1 MESGKTLSIA
11 IMSGKGG
18 VGKTNLTLNLGC
30 ALHMRKRS
38 VLLMDCDLGLAN
50 LDVLLGI
57 TPEGNMQDVLLGS
70 ASMRSIIHPIAPQGF
85 DILPAASGVPELAE
99 MTDDMRGLLL
109 DRLTPELGDYD
120 YVLMD
125 TGAGIS
131 ETVQAMAVMA
141 ALRIVVITPE
151 PTSLTDSYALIKVLL
166 TRHGV
171 RDFLILVNQ
180 VESEKETRHAFS
192 RLSMACRRFLQIEP
206 TFLAAVRNDKA
217 LIEAVRRQQALLACD
232 PACRAAQDI
241 QAAADALQKIRN
253 GMTQWMRE
261 NPILRSLP
269 KAEN

>member
-18 VGKTNLTLNLGC
+18 VGKTNLTLNLGY
-30 ALHMRKRS
+30 ALHQRKHA

-57 TPEGNMQDVLLGS
+57 TPEGNMQDLLLGS
-70 ASMRSIIHPIAPQGF
+70 AGIRGIIHPIAPDGF

-99 MTDDMRGLLL
+99 MTDDMRQVLL
-109 DRLTPELGDYD
+109 DRLMPELGGYD

-131 ETVQAMAVMA
+131 ETVQTMAAMA

-151 PTSLTDSYALIKVLL
+151 PTSLTDSYALIKVLQA
-166 TRHGV
+166 RCGI
-171 RDFLILVNQ
+171 REFLILVNQ
-180 VESEKETRHAFS
+180 TESEKETQHAFS
-192 RLSMACRRFLQIEP
+192 RLSMACKKFLQIEP

-217 LIEAVRRQQALLACD
+217 LIDAVRRQQALLVCNPEC
-232 PACRAAQDI
+232 PAARDIRIAAEKV
-241 QAAADALQKIRN
+241 QKIRHS
-253 GMTQWMRE
+253 MMEWMRTH
-261 NPILRSLP
+261 PILRSLP